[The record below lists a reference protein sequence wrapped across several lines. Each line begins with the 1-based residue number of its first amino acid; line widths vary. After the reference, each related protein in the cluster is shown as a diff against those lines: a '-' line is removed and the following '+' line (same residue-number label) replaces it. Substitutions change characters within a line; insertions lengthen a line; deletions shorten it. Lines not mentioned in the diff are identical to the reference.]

1 MGYHIEG
8 ALKDKGTQIEG
19 TLKDK
24 FQWKQNNV
32 RTFLTDNDIAK

>member
-1 MGYHIEG
+1 MVYHIEG
-8 ALKDKGTQIEG
+8 TLKDKETQIEG

-32 RTFLTDNDIAK
+32 RTFLMDNGIVK